1 MTLTYREVKVAQTI
15 VEHAR
20 EVWLAADHSK
30 FNRPAM
36 VQLGHAGPDRPPVH
50 RRNPARTLPTLLANA
65 DVQLVVATD

>member
-1 MTLTYREVKVAQTI
+1 MAQTI

-36 VQLGHAGPDRPPVH
+36 VQLATLDQIDRLFTDEMPPEPF
-50 RRNPARTLPTLLANA
+50 PALLENA

>member
-1 MTLTYREVKVAQTI
+1 MKVAQTI

-36 VQLGHAGPDRPPVH
+36 VQLATLDQIDRLFTDAPPPEPFP
-50 RRNPARTLPTLLANA
+50 NLLANA
-65 DVQLVVATD
+65 DVQLVVASD

>member
-1 MTLTYREVKVAQTI
+1 QTI

-36 VQLGHAGPDRPPVH
+36 VQLASLDQIDRLFTDETPPE
-50 RRNPARTLPTLLANA
+50 PFPPLLANA